1 MSKRLIGLFTGVL
14 CSSMLLTGCGSG
26 NSSASTESKGSTSDK
41 DNRVV
46 IYTAA
51 EEELILNGQELTDK
65 ETYLKEYMNDNE
77 YIKVYNNDEYVI
89 YDIIEK
95 TEWRLK

>member
-1 MSKRLIGLFTGVL
+1 
-14 CSSMLLTGCGSG
+14 ML
-26 NSSASTESKGSTSDK
+26 
-41 DNRVV
+41 
-46 IYTAA
+46 IYTVA
-51 EEELILNGQELTDK
+51 EEELILNGQEITDK

-89 YDIIEK
+89 YDIIDN